1 MPQEC
6 TLQES
11 ISTTTLTKTKTVCF
25 QVCECCS
32 KCLFLVLDTYTL
44 LPQTTAVAYAS
55 LRDAGFSKILLLWQT
70 RTASKISI
78 QRYCKSNHWQNQM
91 LFYINSIHFRYHLL
105 ILQSGLIL
113 ILVSLIFDPISFI
126 DFWYNRI
133 LLHRNL
139 SICEPFIKI
148 LKNRHGCR
156 WSLTSK
162 KPKYVHADKLQKL
175 DKQVLTESLNWCPL
189 LTRCLRGASAML
201 TRSYVITQV
210 FFWQTTLIDVSER
223 IHWQKWIRRM

>member
-1 MPQEC
+1 MQ
-6 TLQES
+6 LLYK
-11 ISTTTLTKTKTVCF
+11 IVCF
-25 QVCECCS
+25 LFYSCCS

-91 LFYINSIHFRYHLL
+91 IFYINSIHFRYHLL
-105 ILQSGLIL
+105 ILQSGLI
-113 ILVSLIFDPISFI
+113 FDTSFI
-126 DFWYNRI
+126 DFWYNHI

-139 SICEPFIKI
+139 PICEPFIKI

-162 KPKYVHADKLQKL
+162 TPKYVHADKLQKL

-201 TRSYVITQV
+201 TRSYVITQALV
-210 FFWQTTLIDVSER
+210 FLANNFDWCLWTDSLA
-223 IHWQKWIRRM
+223 KMN

>member
-1 MPQEC
+1 M
-6 TLQES
+6 TES
-11 ISTTTLTKTKTVCF
+11 NDF
-25 QVCECCS
+25 
-32 KCLFLVLDTYTL
+32 F
-44 LPQTTAVAYAS
+44 
-55 LRDAGFSKILLLWQT
+55 
-70 RTASKISI
+70 ISI
-78 QRYCKSNHWQNQM
+78 Q
-91 LFYINSIHFRYHLL
+91 YIFDTICWFCNLAWF
-105 ILQSGLIL
+105 L

-126 DFWYNRI
+126 DFWYNHI

-201 TRSYVITQV
+201 TRSYVHKLL
-210 FFWQTTLIDVSER
+210 FFLANNFDWCLWTDSLA
-223 IHWQKWIRRM
+223 KMN